1 MVSISCLKLEG
12 DRSFCVRIFIN
23 LWLGGFCFIVF
34 RRMKYGWWS
43 ENLCVSIPA
52 RASIVM
58 VVTLQKKLSIRVPLV
73 SVNLVGRVIL
83 GRKLFVVRMS

>member
-1 MVSISCLKLEG
+1 MVSISCLKLER

-23 LWLGGFCFIVF
+23 LWLGGF

-73 SVNLVGRVIL
+73 SVNIVGRVIL

>member
-1 MVSISCLKLEG
+1 M
-12 DRSFCVRIFIN
+12 RIFIN

-58 VVTLQKKLSIRVPLV
+58 VVTLQKGYQPSH
-73 SVNLVGRVIL
+73 NLLFL
-83 GRKLFVVRMS
+83 GQFLIVVCVVQ